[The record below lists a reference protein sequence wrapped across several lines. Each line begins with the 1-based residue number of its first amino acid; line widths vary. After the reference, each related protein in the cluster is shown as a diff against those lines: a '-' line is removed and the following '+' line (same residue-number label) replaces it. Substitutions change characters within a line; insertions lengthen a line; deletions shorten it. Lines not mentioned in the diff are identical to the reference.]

1 MSRTNISIKVRTE
14 PALSAALHIVWFKR
28 DLRVRDHWPLLR
40 ASRAGPVLALYC
52 FEPSQLAQPDAAPRH
67 RAFIEASLAELAQ
80 DLARFNCRLL
90 VWHGE
95 VTQALAALRAVHPV
109 AALWSHEETG
119 NLASYARDRAVAD
132 WCRAHDVRWT
142 ELPQMGVVRRLHDRD
157 RWNAEWEAFM
167 AADVAPLPD
176 PAPDLPPVLEPLFGP
191 LPQAPAPGLFQR
203 GGRRAGVAV
212 LRDFLDGRAAQYRGG
227 ISSPLKAPTACSRL
241 SPYLAWGN
249 ISMREVVRATRARA
263 AELNAL
269 SAEQRPPRLLAS
281 LRAFE
286 SRLHWHCHFIQK
298 LESEPSLEVR
308 NMHRGYDGLREA
320 DFDPARFD
328 AWSRGETGVP
338 LVDACMAML
347 RETGWL
353 NFRMRAMLMSFAA
366 YQLWLHWREPGLHL
380 ARLFTDYEPGIH
392 WPQVQMQS
400 GVTGINALRVYN
412 PVKQA
417 RDHDPHGVFV
427 RRWLPALRQ
436 VPDAWLFE
444 PWKMPANVQAACGA
458 HIGRDYPAPV
468 VEPEAGL
475 RAARARIAEWRKRP
489 GLKEEAQ
496 RVFLQHGSRKG
507 PTRRKPRRAAA
518 AQADLFETS
527 MESA

>member
-1 MSRTNISIKVRTE
+1 M
-14 PALSAALHIVWFKR
+14 
-28 DLRVRDHWPLLR
+28 RDHWPLLR
-40 ASRAGPVLALYC
+40 ASRSGAVLALYC
-52 FEPSQLAQPDAAPRH
+52 FEPSQLQQPDAAPRH
-67 RAFIEASLAELAQ
+67 RQFVEASLAELAH
-80 DLARFNCRLL
+80 DLSRANIRLM
-90 VWHGE
+90 VWQGE
-95 VTQALAALRAVHPV
+95 VADALGAVRAVHPL
-109 AALWSHEETG
+109 AGLWSHEETG
-119 NLASYARDRAVAD
+119 NLASYARDRAVAG
-132 WCRAHDVRWT
+132 WCREHGVTWT
-142 ELPQMGVVRRLHDRD
+142 ELPQIGVVRRLRDRD
-157 RWNAEWEAFM
+157 HWNAEWEAFM
-167 AADVAPLPD
+167 RADVAPLPD
-176 PAPDLPPVLEPLFGP
+176 VVPDLPAALAELVGPVPET
-191 LPQAPAPGLFQR
+191 PAEASPFQR

-249 ISMREVVRATRARA
+249 VSMREVVRATRARA
-263 AELNAL
+263 AEFADLPR
-269 SAEQRPPRLLAS
+269 EQRPARLLAS

-298 LESEPSLEVR
+298 LESEPSIEVR

-320 DFDPARFD
+320 DFDRSRFE
-328 AWSRGETGVP
+328 AWARGETGVP

-347 RETGWL
+347 QQTGWL

-417 RDHDPHGVFV
+417 RDHDPDGVFV

-444 PWKMPANVQAACGA
+444 PWKMPDNVQAACGV

-468 VEPEAGL
+468 VEPESGL

-489 GLKEEAQ
+489 GLKDEAQ

-507 PTRRKPRRAAA
+507 PTARRRQPARSSTT
-518 AQADLFETS
+518 AQPDLFDSLEK
-527 MESA
+527 A

>member
-1 MSRTNISIKVRTE
+1 M
-14 PALSAALHIVWFKR
+14 
-28 DLRVRDHWPLLR
+28 RDHWPLYR
-40 ASRAGPVLALYC
+40 ASRSGPVLALYC
-52 FEPSQLAQPDAAPRH
+52 FEPEQLAQPDASRRH
-67 RAFIEASLAELAQ
+67 RSFVEASLAELAH
-80 DLARFNCRLL
+80 DLARANIRLL

-95 VTQALAALRAVHPV
+95 VVEALAALRAVHPL

-119 NLASYARDRAVAD
+119 NLSSYARDRAVAG
-132 WCRAHDVRWT
+132 WCRTHGVVWT
-142 ELPQMGVVRRLHDRD
+142 EVPQTGVVRRLRDRD
-157 RWNAEWEAFM
+157 HWHAEWEAFM
-167 AADVAPLPD
+167 AAGVAPLPEVV
-176 PAPDLPPVLEPLFGP
+176 PDLPLAITGLCAPPPQVPAAPLG
-191 LPQAPAPGLFQR
+191 QR
-203 GGRRAGVAV
+203 GGRRAAAAV
-212 LRDFLDGRAAQYRGG
+212 LREFLDGRAAAYRGG

-249 ISMREVVRATRARA
+249 VSMREVVRATRARA
-263 AELNAL
+263 AQLADLPPERRA
-269 SAEQRPPRLLAS
+269 PRLLAS

-298 LESEPSLEVR
+298 LESEPALEVR
-308 NMHRGYDGLREA
+308 NMHRGYDGLRED
-320 DFDPARFD
+320 DFDRIRFE
-328 AWSRGETGVP
+328 AWARGETGVP

-417 RDHDPHGVFV
+417 RDHDPDGVFV

-444 PWKMPANVQAACGA
+444 PWKMPSNVQAACGVL
-458 HIGRDYPAPV
+458 IGRDYPAPL
-468 VEPEAGL
+468 VEPDAGL

-489 GLKEEAQ
+489 GLKEETQ
-496 RVFLQHGSRKG
+496 RVFLQHGSRKKVT
-507 PTRRKPRRAAA
+507 TRRRKSIRTRAS
-518 AQADLFETS
+518 AQRDLFDTQEN
-527 MESA
+527 A